1 MESRDSRLNLVSESR
16 FLSQKKRRTHQHE
29 HKLPLLQPHWENP
42 KIDFRKSSHRSEK
55 ERASEK
61 REEER
66 NCNLFPVPHSQQ
78 QQQRVGEMKKKSDF
92 QTLSHANPKELLLPL
107 SFWKLFASFSS
118 RPKRACCTK
127 SIRGHS
133 IAPSRFL
140 SAAACRR
147 LEKHRYLRWKCSC
160 ILACQRR
167 RSGCVRMRQNWII
180 ELNFA
185 FPTFSSADTSISTEH
200 SRSSIMMFII
210 TEKPLL
216 SSWHKTTTIIPT
228 TNDIVHTAHCKRNSN
243 DNSFS

>member
-1 MESRDSRLNLVSESR
+1 MGCRDSRLNLVSESR

-55 ERASEK
+55 ERARK
-61 REEER
+61 ER
-66 NCNLFPVPHSQQ
+66 RGTKMQSISCSTFAAAAAA
-78 QQQRVGEMKKKSDF
+78 GGWDEKKSDF
-92 QTLSHANPKELLLPL
+92 QTLSHASPKELLPL

-167 RSGCVRMRQNWII
+167 RSECVRMRQNWII
-180 ELNFA
+180 ELSFA
-185 FPTFSSADTSISTEH
+185 FPTFSADTSISTEH

-216 SSWHKTTTIIPT
+216 SSWHGTTTIIPT